1 MSLYRENKKVVYLQS
16 YIKIL
21 LIVNVPVRGFQNKN
35 MATKPAIP
43 KGTRDFSPEE
53 MAKRNYIFDTISEV
67 FHLFGFQQIKTPAME
82 NLSTLMGKY
91 GEEGDKLLFKVLNSG
106 DFLSGVTDEELSA
119 RNTNKLASMLCEK
132 GLRYDLTVPFA
143 RFVVMH
149 RNEIGFTLL
158 RGIRYNRFGAPTD
171 RKKAVIVNFISV
183 MPMLSGLIRC

>member
-1 MSLYRENKKVVYLQS
+1 M
-16 YIKIL
+16 
-21 LIVNVPVRGFQNKN
+21 
-35 MATKPAIP
+35 
-43 KGTRDFSPEE
+43 
-53 MAKRNYIFDTISEV
+53 
-67 FHLFGFQQIKTPAME
+67 
-82 NLSTLMGKY
+82 
-91 GEEGDKLLFKVLNSG
+91 LFKVLNSG

-149 RNEIGFTLL
+149 RNEIGFPF

-183 MPMLSGLIRC
+183 MPMLSVLIRC